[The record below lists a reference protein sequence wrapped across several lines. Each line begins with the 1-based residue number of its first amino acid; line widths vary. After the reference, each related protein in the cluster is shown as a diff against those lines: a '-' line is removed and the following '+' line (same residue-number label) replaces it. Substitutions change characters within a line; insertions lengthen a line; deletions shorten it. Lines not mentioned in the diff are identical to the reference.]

1 MQTKR
6 SHKWIISL
14 LGVLLIAIAPAWAA
28 IDVYQFK
35 SEQDR
40 ARFQQLT
47 AELRCPKCQNQN
59 IADSNAPIAEDLRNK
74 IHSMLTEQR
83 SDQEIIDYMIA
94 RYGDFVLYQPRMDKK
109 TYLLW
114 FGPAVLF
121 FIGLTVVVFIGRKN
135 KASIA
140 ANATDNAITPAALD
154 AEQQQ
159 QLADI
164 LNDSGKQSS

>member
-121 FIGLTVVVFIGRKN
+121 FIGFAVVVFIGRKN
-135 KASIA
+135 KASITA
-140 ANATDNAITPAALD
+140 SETNDANTPAALD
-154 AEQQQ
+154 AQQQQ